1 MAGQNKYSLVRAR
14 VPKRARGKGGKGVSI
29 TVEGGAPLPA
39 PVGDHDKLA
48 NVKTL
53 TSFKDSDKAV
63 HLTPKQAKKLLRMMQ
78 DVNTAIGAGVS
89 AANDFTNVTASTLTL
104 TGSQQFI
111 ASHNSQIAQLNK
123 QEDALKDHA
132 LLSAELKALMLGF
145 RGKVNA
151 AMTALKALL
160 RDKKWDDVAVQ
171 EKVTELKTMLGHYA
185 ESIALSQKSLTDRV
199 NQGAIAGLQDILNQ
213 ANQHANQ
220 LSASTLAQANQHT
233 NEAIAP
239 LNQSLIEQ
247 AARMDEMQKQIDK
260 EVSHYN
266 GEYIPTDANY
276 PANEW
281 TTPEAKKRHI
291 NDTFTDLR
299 PKEDGTEAGYSW
311 KWLEASPNVFKWV
324 VVADGGEAAL
334 LAEIAALHGAV
345 DGKVSHYSSKPT
357 SYGKDDFW
365 TLEQDYVVSGN
376 VWRKGSVV
384 SAIMDSEVFN
394 WAHWRNPR
402 YISLDDITVGG
413 VNLLK
418 KSKRVVVPRKFAELK
433 PSETIKAGTTVT
445 VSVGKITSN
454 FDGQL
459 RVIFRK
465 PDGYHESFF
474 FDKSDK
480 PQSQTIVLT
489 DPVTGVLFYSS
500 DGYQDTQDYT
510 TTWEDIKIEA
520 GNVATAWSPAPEDVE
535 EKVNLNIL
543 SSSVVTKNSA
553 KASSLLDNITKKRK
567 EIEARYLKISPI
579 CPRSLAS
586 QFLNVFTNYKGA
598 EEALR
603 NACNSFISGSNQTDE
618 QYLNLI
624 GEAAT
629 NGKPHKKYIEAL
641 DSYTRIEAEADRG
654 KDGYS
659 AQINLVKE
667 SVPVS
672 VVGNNNTPYMIAKW
686 DLDKTLV
693 GTAGVDKYYTCVIKY
708 KFTKKTPTCRIYPYM
723 AGQFAMGPLAE
734 GENVSVYYPNLRYGI
749 SIDSIRLYANSASG
763 NGGDFGSVDVDW
775 VCLYE
780 GKIDNPPL
788 TFMPSESNLKPSL
801 TWIGT
806 SLQINSD
813 APVNLQGPQGETG
826 TFSPEQ
832 LAMLEGDHASI
843 GNLQGSVN
851 AHNITLGQH
860 TTQINQ
866 HSGKIDNLQGS
877 VNAHNASINN
887 LQGSVNAH
895 NASINNLQ
903 GSVNAHG
910 NTLSAHGQSISSH
923 TTQISQHT
931 NQIGQ
936 HGGTLSAH
944 GQQLTAHG
952 MYLEEHGEAIQ
963 DLVNNFGIDT
973 PSILVSTQQQYL
985 QVLGEIERQAVGKGP
1000 GVCSTIRLI
1009 SSELP
1014 IILPC
1019 PEKFVDRQITIAR
1032 LAEPLNYCAQFHD
1045 SIYIHTTKSPNTVG
1059 ILAGGSMPFNNFVY
1073 DSQAPGFSGC
1083 RGYRINQNVT
1093 GLNKFRALS
1102 EIDCNQ
1108 SLSITFQAVSFSSG
1122 YRWILLD
1129 VSAFDARI
1137 SPYEADT
1144 IWGATRQVR
1153 GQAPWTIQYNG
1164 LVVPTSKQSS
1174 STFTVTDKMGWIE
1187 YNGSSRTATMDFPSS
1202 LPEGFMCYVQNNF
1215 QQTIGVTGCTP
1226 LTTLNRIPARSLC
1239 MCRKGTRSNMLI
1251 FQISTI

>member
-233 NEAIAP
+233 DTAIAP
-239 LNQSLIEQ
+239 LNQSIIEQ
-247 AARMDEMQKQIDK
+247 AARLDAMQKQIDG
-260 EVSHYN
+260 EVSHFN
-266 GEYIPTDANY
+266 GEYIPTAANY

-281 TTPEAKKRHI
+281 TTPEAKKRHV

-299 PKEDGTEAGYSW
+299 PKADGTEVGYSW
-311 KWLEASPNVFKWV
+311 KWVEESPNVFKWV
-324 VVADGGEAAL
+324 VIADGGEAAL
-334 LAEIAALHGAV
+334 LAQIAALQGAL
-345 DGKVSHYSSKPT
+345 DGKITHYLSKP
-357 SYGKDDFW
+357 SAYKKGDFW
-365 TLEQDYVVSGN
+365 TLEKDYSVSGK
-376 VWRKGSVV
+376 VWKKGSVV
-384 SAIMDSEVFN
+384 SAKVDSVTFN
-394 WAHWRNPR
+394 WGHWENPR

-418 KSKRVVVPRKFAELK
+418 KSKRVVVPRKFVELK

-445 VSVGKITSN
+445 VSVGKITSDS
-454 FDGQL
+454 DGQL

-480 PQSQTIVLT
+480 QQSQTTVLS

-500 DGYQDTQDYT
+500 DGYQDSQDYT
-510 TTWEDIKIEA
+510 TTWEDIKIEV
-520 GNVATAWSPAPEDVE
+520 GNVATAWSPSPEDVE

-579 CPRSLAS
+579 CPRPLAS

-603 NACNSFISGSNQTDE
+603 NACNSFIQGSNQTDE

-624 GEAAT
+624 GEATT
-629 NGKPHKKYIEAL
+629 NGKPHKTYVEAL
-641 DSYTRIEAEADRG
+641 DSYTKIEAEADRG
-654 KDGYS
+654 KDGSS

-672 VVGNNNTPYMIAKW
+672 VVGNNSTPHLIAKW
-686 DLDKTLV
+686 DLDKKLV
-693 GTAGVDKYYTCVIKY
+693 GVAGVDKYYTCVIKY
-708 KFTKKTPTCRIYPYM
+708 KFTKKTPACKIYPYM
-723 AGQFAMGPLAE
+723 AGQFSMGLLEE
-734 GENVSVYYPNLRYGI
+734 GENISVYYPNLRWGV
-749 SIDSIRLYANSASG
+749 SIDSLKLYAISASG
-763 NGGDFGSVDVDW
+763 NGGDFGSIDVDW

-780 GKIDNPPL
+780 GKLDNPPL
-788 TFMPSESNLKPSL
+788 IFMPSKFNLRPKVQ
-801 TWIGT
+801 WQGT
-806 SLQINSD
+806 SLKVD
-813 APVNLQGPQGETG
+813 ELDPVNLKGETG
-826 TFSPEQ
+826 EFSPEQ
-832 LAMLEGDHASI
+832 SAMLLSNNASI
-843 GNLQGSVN
+843 GQLQGSVS
-851 AHNITLGQH
+851 AHNVTINQH
-860 TTQINQ
+860 TQQIKQ
-866 HSGKIDNLQGS
+866 HSGKIDNL
-877 VNAHNASINN
+877 
-887 LQGSVNAH
+887 L
-895 NASINNLQ
+895 

-923 TTQISQHT
+923 TTQIGQHT
-931 NQIGQ
+931 TQIGQ
-936 HGGTLSAH
+936 HNGVLSEHNQSISGIWESLGTPHRSFIV
-944 GQQLTAHG
+944 T
-952 MYLEEHGEAIQ
+952 
-963 DLVNNFGIDT
+963 DLVQYKNLID
-973 PSILVSTQQQYL
+973 Q
-985 QVLGEIERQAVGKGP
+985 IERKAAEKGGNTYVCDTIEISP
-1000 GVCSTIRLI
+1000 NDELAAYLLPDPRIMKGREITLFATKNTPMCGGYSGGIYVHRSNLINGNIGGVC
-1009 SSELP
+1009 
-1014 IILPC
+1014 
-1019 PEKFVDRQITIAR
+1019 V
-1032 LAEPLNYCAQFHD
+1032 
-1045 SIYIHTTKSPNTVG
+1045 
-1059 ILAGGSMPFNNFVY
+1059 GGSFNIENTFVGTPPQGIPTANIQGY
-1073 DSQAPGFSGC
+1073 SKYYPNPNNPITSIRDISCGDQSLFSF
-1083 RGYRINQNVT
+1083 RAININNSAYWMIINQSEASAKFTMEEAQGIEN
-1093 GLNKFRALS
+1093 GLAKVAGT
-1102 EIDCNQ
+1102 E
-1108 SLSITFQAVSFSSG
+1108 
-1122 YRWILLD
+1122 
-1129 VSAFDARI
+1129 
-1137 SPYEADT
+1137 
-1144 IWGATRQVR
+1144 
-1153 GQAPWTIQYNG
+1153 PWTIKYNG
-1164 LVVPTSKQSS
+1164 LVVPPSKLSTN
-1174 STFTVTDKMGWIE
+1174 TFTVTDKMGWIE
-1187 YNGSSRTATMDFPSS
+1187 FNGPGRTVTMNFPTS
-1202 LPEGFMCYVQNNF
+1202 LPEGFMCYLQNNA
-1215 QQTIGVTGCTP
+1215 QATISVSGSNPVTS
-1226 LTTLNRIPARSLC
+1226 LNRIPERSLC
-1239 MCRKGTRSNMLI
+1239 ICRKGTRNNMLI

>member
-29 TVEGGAPLPA
+29 TVEGGAPVPA
-39 PVGDHDKLA
+39 PVGDHDNLA

-53 TSFKDSDKAV
+53 TSFKDTDKAV

-89 AANDFTNVTASTLTL
+89 AANDFTSLTASTLTL

-171 EKVTELKTMLGHYA
+171 EKVTELKTMLGYYA
-185 ESIALSQKSLTDRV
+185 ESITLSQKSLTDKV
-199 NQGAIAGLQDILNQ
+199 NAGAIAGLQDILNQ

-220 LSASTLAQANQHT
+220 LSAATLAQANQHT
-233 NEAIAP
+233 DTAIAP
-239 LNQSLIEQ
+239 LNQSIIEQ
-247 AARMDEMQKQIDK
+247 AARLDAMQKQIDG
-260 EVSHYN
+260 EVSHFN

-281 TTPEAKKRHI
+281 TTPEAKKRHV

-299 PKEDGTEAGYSW
+299 PKEGGTEVGYSW
-311 KWLEASPNVFKWV
+311 KWLEASPNSFKWV

-418 KSKRVVVPRKFAELK
+418 KSKRVVVPRKFVELK

-445 VSVGKITSN
+445 VSVGKITSD

-459 RVIFRK
+459 CVIFRK

-480 PQSQTIVLT
+480 PQSQTVILS

-500 DGYQDTQDYT
+500 NGFQDSQDYT
-510 TTWEDIKIEA
+510 TTWEDIKIEV

-553 KASSLLDNITKKRK
+553 KAAALIDDIVKKRK
-567 EIEARYLKISPI
+567 EIEARYLKIAPI
-579 CPRSLAS
+579 CPRSLMS
-586 QFLNVFTNYKGA
+586 QFLNSFTNYKGA

-654 KDGYS
+654 KDGS
-659 AQINLVKE
+659 SSQINLVKK

-672 VVGNNNTPYMIAKW
+672 VVGNNSTPYMIAKW
-686 DLDKTLV
+686 DLDKKLV

-723 AGQFAMGPLAE
+723 AGEFSMGLLDE
-734 GENVSVYYPNLRYGI
+734 GENISVYYPNLRWGI
-749 SIDSIRLYANSASG
+749 TIDSVRLYAVSASG
-763 NGGDFGSVDVDW
+763 NGGDFGSIDVDW

-801 TWIGT
+801 QWIGT
-806 SLQINSD
+806 SLQINSE
-813 APVNLQGPQGETG
+813 APVNLQGPQGAAG
-826 TFSPEQ
+826 SFSPEQ

-860 TTQINQ
+860 TQQINQHGNTLNAHDQSISSHTTQINQ
-866 HSGKIDNLQGS
+866 HSGKIDNLQG
-877 VNAHNASINN
+877 N
-887 LQGSVNAH
+887 
-895 NASINNLQ
+895 
-903 GSVNAHG
+903 VNAHG
-910 NTLSAHGQSISSH
+910 NTLNAHGQSISSH
-923 TTQISQHT
+923 TTQINQHGSAISQHD
-931 NQIGQ
+931 
-936 HGGTLSAH
+936 HTLSDH
-944 GQQLTAHG
+944 TQSITELT
-952 MYLEEHGEAIQ
+952 Q
-963 DLVNNFGIDT
+963 NFGMEV
-973 PSILVSTQQQYL
+973 PSILISNTQQYI
-985 QVLGEIERQAVGKGP
+985 QVLGEIEQQATMKTGR
-1000 GVCSTIRLI
+1000 VCSTLRLT
-1009 SSELP
+1009 SSDMP
-1014 IILPC
+1014 VILPC
-1019 PEKFVDRQITIAR
+1019 PEKFVDRQVTVVR
-1032 LAEPLNYCAQFHD
+1032 LAEPLNYCALFHD
-1045 SIYIHTTKSPNTVG
+1045 CIYIHTTKNPSSVG
-1059 ILAGGSMPFNNFVY
+1059 VLAGGSMPFNNFVY
-1073 DSQAPGFSGC
+1073 HSQAPSYAGC
-1083 RGYRINQNVT
+1083 KGYRINQNVT
-1093 GLNKFRALS
+1093 GLNKFRALT

-1108 SLSITFQAVSFSSG
+1108 SLSLTFLAVAYSGG
-1122 YRWILLD
+1122 YRWVLSDI
-1129 VSAFDARI
+1129 SAFDARI
-1137 SPYEADT
+1137 SPYEAEA
-1144 IWGATRQVR
+1144 IWNATRQVR
-1153 GQAPWTIQYNG
+1153 GLASWTIQYNG
-1164 LVVPTSKQSS
+1164 LVVPTSKQSAA
-1174 STFTVTDKMGWIE
+1174 TFTVTDKMGWIE

-1215 QQTIGVTGCTP
+1215 QQSMGVTGCTP

>member
-14 VPKRARGKGGKGVSI
+14 VPKRAHGKGGKGWKGVSI

-89 AANDFTNVTASTLTL
+89 AANDFTNLTASTLTL

-171 EKVTELKTMLGHYA
+171 EKVTELKTMLGYYA
-185 ESIALSQKSLTDRV
+185 ESITLSQKSLTDKV
-199 NQGAIAGLQDILNQ
+199 NAGAIAGLQDILNQ

-233 NEAIAP
+233 DTAIAP
-239 LNQSLIEQ
+239 LNQSIIEQ
-247 AARMDEMQKQIDK
+247 AARLDAMQKQIDG
-260 EVSHYN
+260 EVSHFN
-266 GEYIPTDANY
+266 GEYIPTADNY

-281 TTPEAKKRHI
+281 TTPEAKKRHV

-299 PKEDGTEAGYSW
+299 PKADGTEAGYSW
-311 KWLEASPNVFKWV
+311 KWVEESPNVFKWV
-324 VVADGGEAAL
+324 VIADGGEAAL
-334 LAEIAALHGAV
+334 LAQIAALQGAV
-345 DGKVSHYSSKPT
+345 DGKITHYLSKPT
-357 SYGKDDFW
+357 AYKKGDFW
-365 TLEQDYVVSGN
+365 TLEKDYSVSGK
-376 VWRKGSVV
+376 VWKKGSIVAAKV
-384 SAIMDSEVFN
+384 DSVTFN
-394 WAHWRNPR
+394 WGHWENPR
-402 YISLDDITVGG
+402 YISLDDIAVGG
-413 VNLLK
+413 VNILK
-418 KSKRVVVPRKFAELK
+418 KSKRVVVPRKFVELK

-445 VSVGKITSN
+445 VSVGKITSD

-459 RVIFRK
+459 RVLFRK
-465 PDGYHESFF
+465 PDGYHGSFF

-480 PQSQTIVLT
+480 PQSQTVVLS
-489 DPVTGVLFYSS
+489 DPVTGVLCYSS

-510 TTWEDIKIEA
+510 TTLEDIKIEV
-520 GNVATAWSPAPEDVE
+520 GNIATAWSPAPEDVE

-579 CPRSLAS
+579 CPRPLAS

-667 SVPVS
+667 SVPIS
-672 VVGNNNTPYMIAKW
+672 VVGNNSTPYMIAKW
-686 DLDKTLV
+686 DLDKKLV
-693 GTAGVDKYYTCVIKY
+693 GVAGVDKYYTCVIKY
-708 KFTKKTPTCRIYPYM
+708 KFTKKTPACRVRPIFDSFFSAPD
-723 AGQFAMGPLAE
+723 LEE
-734 GENVSVYYPNLRYGI
+734 GEGVFVRIFNHKYDLSVSSL
-749 SIDSIRLYANSASG
+749 RLYAVSASG
-763 NGGDFGSVDVDW
+763 DGGDFGSIDVDW

-780 GKIDNPPL
+780 GKLDNPPL
-788 TFMPSESNLKPSL
+788 IFMPSKSNLRPKVQ
-801 TWIGT
+801 WQGT
-806 SLQINSD
+806 SLKVD
-813 APVNLQGPQGETG
+813 ELDPVNLKGETG
-826 TFSPEQ
+826 EFSPEQ
-832 LAMLEGDHASI
+832 SQMLLNNNASI
-843 GNLQGSVN
+843 GQLQGSVS

-860 TTQINQ
+860 TQQINQ
-866 HSGKIDNLQGS
+866 H
-877 VNAHNASINN
+877 
-887 LQGSVNAH
+887 
-895 NASINNLQ
+895 
-903 GSVNAHG
+903 G
-910 NTLSAHGQSISSH
+910 NTLNAHDQSISSH
-923 TTQISQHT
+923 TTQINQHT

-936 HGGTLSAH
+936 HGGTLGAH

-963 DLVNNFGIDT
+963 ELVNNFGIET

-985 QVLGEIERQAVGKGP
+985 QVLGEIEQQAAGKGP

-1032 LAEPLNYCAQFHD
+1032 LAEPLNYCALFHD
-1045 SIYIHTTKSPNTVG
+1045 CIYIHTTKSPNTVG
-1059 ILAGGSMPFNNFVY
+1059 VLASGGMPFNNFVY

-1108 SLSITFQAVSFSSG
+1108 SLSITFQSISYSGG
-1122 YRWILLD
+1122 YRWLLLD
-1129 VSAFDARI
+1129 VSSFDARI

-1164 LVVPTSKQSS
+1164 LVVPTSKQSAA
-1174 STFTVTDKMGWIE
+1174 TFTVTDKMGWIE

>member
-39 PVGDHDKLA
+39 PVGDHDNLA

-185 ESIALSQKSLTDRV
+185 ESIALSQKSLTDKV
-199 NQGAIAGLQDILNQ
+199 NAGAIAGLQDILNQ

-220 LSASTLAQANQHT
+220 LSAATLAQANQHT
-233 NEAIAP
+233 NSAIAP
-239 LNQSLIEQ
+239 LNQSIIEQ
-247 AARMDEMQKQIDK
+247 AARLDAMQKQIDG
-260 EVSHYN
+260 EVSHFN
-266 GEYIPTDANY
+266 GEYIPTAANY

-281 TTPEAKKRHI
+281 TTTADKKRHV

-299 PKEDGTEAGYSW
+299 PKAEGTEVGYSW
-311 KWLEASPNVFKWV
+311 KWVEESTNVFKWV
-324 VVADGGEAAL
+324 VIADGGEAAL
-334 LAEIAALHGAV
+334 LAQIAALQGAV
-345 DGKVSHYSSKPT
+345 DGKITHYLSKPT
-357 SYGKDDFW
+357 AYKKGDFW
-365 TLEQDYVVSGN
+365 TLEKDYSVSGK
-376 VWRKGSVV
+376 VWKKGSIVAAKV
-384 SAIMDSEVFN
+384 DSVTFN
-394 WAHWRNPR
+394 WGHWENPR
-402 YISLDDITVGG
+402 YISLDDIAVGG

-445 VSVGKITSN
+445 ISVGKITSDYN
-454 FDGQL
+454 GKL
-459 RVIFRK
+459 RVLFRK
-465 PDGYHESFF
+465 QPGVYHEPIY

-480 PQSQTIVLT
+480 PQSQTIALL
-489 DPVTGVLFYSS
+489 DPVTEVLFYSS
-500 DGYQDTQDYT
+500 GSWQDSQDYT
-510 TTWEDIKIEA
+510 TTWEDIKLEV
-520 GNVATAWSPAPEDVE
+520 GNVATAWSPSPEDVE

-579 CPRSLAS
+579 CPRPLAS

-624 GEAAT
+624 GEALT

-672 VVGNNNTPYMIAKW
+672 VVGNNSTPYMIAKW

-723 AGQFAMGPLAE
+723 AGQFAMGLLAE

-749 SIDSIRLYANSASG
+749 SIDSIRLYAHSASG

-780 GKIDNPPL
+780 GKLDNPPL
-788 TFMPSESNLKPSL
+788 TFMPSEYNLKPKVK
-801 TWIGT
+801 WVGT
-806 SLQINSD
+806 SLKIND
-813 APVNLQGPQGETG
+813 EVPVQLKGEKGDKPTTQWQGTTLVVDGVGKDLKGEKGETG
-826 TFSPEQ
+826 EFSPEQ

-843 GNLQGSVN
+843 GNLQGSVS

-877 VNAHNASINN
+877 VSAHGNT
-887 LQGSVNAH
+887 L
-895 NASINNLQ
+895 
-903 GSVNAHG
+903 NAHG

-923 TTQISQHT
+923 TNQISQHT

-936 HGGTLSAH
+936 HGQSIAEHTRSITE
-944 GQQLTAHG
+944 LT
-952 MYLEEHGEAIQ
+952 Q
-963 DLVNNFGIDT
+963 NFGVEV
-973 PSILVSTQQQYL
+973 PSILISNTQQYI
-985 QVLGEIERQAVGKGP
+985 QVLGEIEQQAMAKSGK
-1000 GVCSTIRLI
+1000 VCSTIRLT
-1009 SSELP
+1009 SSDMP

-1019 PEKFVDRQITIAR
+1019 PEKFVDRKVTVVR
-1032 LAEPLNYCAQFHD
+1032 LAEPLNYCALFHD
-1045 SIYIHTTKSPNTVG
+1045 CIYIHTTKNPSSVG
-1059 ILAGGSMPFNNFVY
+1059 VLAGGSMPFNNFVY
-1073 DSQAPGFSGC
+1073 YTQAPSYAGC

-1093 GLNKFRALS
+1093 GLNRFRALT

-1108 SLSITFQAVSFSSG
+1108 SLSLTFLAVVYSGG
-1122 YRWILLD
+1122 YRWVLSDI
-1129 VSAFDARI
+1129 SAFGARI
-1137 SPYEADT
+1137 SPDEADT

-1164 LVVPTSKQSS
+1164 LVVPTSKQSAA
-1174 STFTVTDKMGWIE
+1174 TFTVTDKMGWIE